1 MPSEQCCVC
10 LSVCQKAG
18 TTAVARTVPDNPT
31 GLSFVGRIDRMPSS
45 VQSLLP
51 APAKFKILNRISR
64 ACNCEGFLQTFT
76 DVATQ

>member
-10 LSVCQKAG
+10 RKAG
-18 TTAVARTVPDNPT
+18 KTAVARTDSQT

-45 VQSLLP
+45 IQSLLP

-64 ACNCEGFLQTFT
+64 ACNCEGFLQTFV
-76 DVATQ
+76 DVVAH